1 VTVTVGTLSWYAW
14 LETATT
20 FAFEG
25 SEGTFTAHKV
35 RAGNRRGGWYWRA
48 YRRYKGRLSNCYLG
62 VSANL
67 TLPCLCEAASRL
79 ATRSEDMGT
88 RDETEDESQM
98 PASPDILTPTLILNT
113 KFALPRLPIQHVS
126 RPPLLSA
133 SEDTSDTYGSWQ
145 WAKGGGRGQIGGS
158 AFIMQNDGTLRC
170 LAGATL
176 WFSELRQE
184 NVFTQRAVFLA
195 SMEDCQ
201 RCTLREQC
209 LRPGARGNRARRLS
223 AVRRLLPIP
232 ATVELQTGVLPATRW
247 RDVPGRAL
255 RRTWATHWRRQFVE
269 VLSLTAKPQRASPP
283 PRSPRAI
290 RSHQRWSW
298 EDRLARNAWWGP
310 PNFRVTVAGV
320 PSSLA
325 VS

>member
-1 VTVTVGTLSWYAW
+1 MVLLHGMWTRTLANRLEVGY
-14 LETATT
+14 
-20 FAFEG
+20 
-25 SEGTFTAHKV
+25 GT
-35 RAGNRRGGWYWRA
+35 Y
-48 YRRYKGRLSNCYLG
+48 
-62 VSANL
+62 
-67 TLPCLCEAASRL
+67 ASRL
-79 ATRSEDMGT
+79 AMRCKERKYARSSG
-88 RDETEDESQM
+88 
-98 PASPDILTPTLILNT
+98 
-113 KFALPRLPIQHVS
+113 QHRNNV
-126 RPPLLSA
+126 
-133 SEDTSDTYGSWQ
+133 
-145 WAKGGGRGQIGGS
+145 
-158 AFIMQNDGTLRC
+158 LRC
-170 LAGATL
+170 SPFQKTRAIRMAAGLGPKEAVEARLGEVLLPCKTMEPCVVQQARRSGE
-176 WFSELRQE
+176 SELRQE

-255 RRTWATHWRRQFVE
+255 RRTWTAHWRRQFVE
-269 VLSLTAKPQRASPP
+269 VLPLVENPQRASPP